1 MFWFIYLIVSIL
13 MSMMLAK
20 ISKKY
25 FFEFFIIFILL
36 FITPAQIETSTLDY
50 APSLFTF
57 IFNILFEQ
65 DFSTRVL
72 RPFFLTIPVGI
83 FSFFIY
89 LLLKRKFF

>member
-25 FFEFFIIFILL
+25 FFEFFIIFTLL

-50 APSLFTF
+50 APSFFTF

-72 RPFFLTIPVGI
+72 RPLFLSIPLGI
-83 FSFFIY
+83 FSLLLY
-89 LLLKRKFF
+89 LFLKRKFF

>member
-1 MFWFIYLIVSIL
+1 

-25 FFEFFIIFILL
+25 FFEFFIIFTLL

-72 RPFFLTIPVGI
+72 RPLFLSLPLGI
-83 FSFFIY
+83 FSLFLYFF
-89 LLLKRKFF
+89 LKRKFF

>member
-1 MFWFIYLIVSIL
+1 

-72 RPFFLTIPVGI
+72 RPLFLSLPLGI
-83 FSFFIY
+83 FSLFLYFF
-89 LLLKRKFF
+89 LKRKFF